1 MAINRELWQS
11 HLTRFHAPRWLCPR
25 CGKGHL
31 VLKPESV
38 FFLPSGA
45 AYAQLE
51 EDPEVR
57 GNDLELRF
65 SALLQCDFKAC
76 EETAS
81 VAGVGEEKSTHA
93 SGHRELY
100 VVLFPRF
107 ISPSPELFPI
117 PPATPEHLA
126 SVIKSAFILSWGNYE
141 ACLNGVRLC
150 LEILLDFMRIPRSTT
165 KAGKRNPLTLHRRV
179 ELAQANVPATKPYL
193 MAVKHL
199 GNAGSHTSGLDR
211 NDVFDC
217 FDLLD
222 AVVTGLYSEQKRVV
236 SLAGKIVKKRGP
248 LKRKAGQSDE

>member
-31 VLKPESV
+31 VLKPEAV

-51 EDPEVR
+51 EDPEDR

-81 VAGVGEEKSTHA
+81 VAGVGDEKSTLE

-117 PPATPEHLA
+117 PPATCA
-126 SVIKSAFILSWGNYE
+126 D
-141 ACLNGVRLC
+141 RL
-150 LEILLDFMRIPRSTT
+150 MRAIRPSPVGDTRT
-165 KAGKRNPLTLHRRV
+165 
-179 ELAQANVPATKPYL
+179 
-193 MAVKHL
+193 
-199 GNAGSHTSGLDR
+199 
-211 NDVFDC
+211 
-217 FDLLD
+217 
-222 AVVTGLYSEQKRVV
+222 
-236 SLAGKIVKKRGP
+236 LAGPARLPVLAKKESRS
-248 LKRKAGQSDE
+248 LSAC